1 MQSEQS
7 LLSARPLSE
16 AIGRYM
22 VPWLELDWPIA
33 WGSTFGRSGPL
44 VVEIGF
50 GNGGFLIGQAGQHP
64 ASNFVGI
71 ERSWGSMQRIF
82 KRLDQAALT
91 NMRLVQGNAA
101 FVLERLFAPDDI
113 DQVFIHFSD
122 PWPKERHHS
131 RRLIQPGFVRLLAQ
145 RLAPGSEV
153 TIATDHA
160 DYAAWIGKVLEGQP
174 LLRSCFP
181 ATSVHDLPGRTPTR
195 YERKAMAAGVPIHY
209 FVWRREACLRRGV
222 AIEKVGPMPNV
233 ILKGA
238 YDRTRLLDAFASQ
251 TWQETHRGV
260 RVVVKLV
267 EGYRNSQGEHRLIE
281 VMVKEGEL
289 TQHFGVLVLPH
300 SDGGVLVKLSPMG
313 RPRPTR
319 GVKQAVWRVAQVVLD
334 QHPQM
339 RVVSSTVGGKMA
351 LSMAGR
357 GAEE

>member
-1 MQSEQS
+1 
-7 LLSARPLSE
+7 
-16 AIGRYM
+16 M

-33 WGSTFGRSGPL
+33 WGPAFGRSGRL

-50 GNGGFLIGQAGQHP
+50 GNGGFLIGQARQHP

-82 KRLDQAALT
+82 KRLDRTALT
-91 NMRLVQGNAA
+91 NIRLVEGNAA
-101 FVLERLFAPDDI
+101 FVLERLFAPDGI
-113 DQVFIHFSD
+113 DQVFIHFPD

-145 RLAPGSEV
+145 RLAPECEV

-160 DYAAWIGKVLEGQP
+160 DYAAWIGAVLEGQS

-181 ATSVHDLPGRTPTR
+181 STSVHDLPGRTPTR
-195 YERKAMAAGVPIHY
+195 YEQKAMAAGVPIHY
-209 FVWRREACLRRGV
+209 FVWRRAACPCGGV
-222 AIEKVGPMPNV
+222 AVEKVGTMPNV
-233 ILKGA
+233 ILKGT

-251 TWQETHRGV
+251 TWQEVHRGV

-267 EGYRNSQGEHRLIE
+267 EGYRNSRGGQLIE

-300 SDGGVLVKLSPMG
+300 SDGEVLVKLSAMG

-334 QHPQM
+334 QHPRM
-339 RVVSSTVGGKMA
+339 RVVSSTVGGQMA
-351 LSMAGR
+351 MAGS
-357 GAEE
+357 